1 MGPTD
6 ASSPGS
12 VPARMMPA
20 DDPLPPDLELTVLHE
35 GAVVVVAVRG
45 ELDAATVPELDA
57 LLGELAVGQP
67 VALDLCECGFMDS
80 TALHTLVDARAAMA
94 EAGSRFAIACI
105 PGGAVANVLE
115 VALPGV
121 FEPHD
126 TRAGAVAALAR

>member
-1 MGPTD
+1 
-6 ASSPGS
+6 
-12 VPARMMPA
+12 MMPA
-20 DDPLPPDLELTVLHE
+20 DDPPLPDLELTVLHE
-35 GAVVVVAVRG
+35 GPVVVVAVRG

-57 LLGELAVGQP
+57 LLGELASMGDP

-94 EAGSRFAIACI
+94 EAGSPFAIACI

-115 VALPGV
+115 IALPGV